1 VLPERILQIS
11 ATEVTTMPKQ
21 PASGETNDTSGAS
34 PGAEPKPGPGGGDSI
49 VKKGGIGTDADAEDV
64 SRDTYGFTGS
74 ENVEGEMSPEE
85 ARERLDEILPL
96 DDKRD

>member
-1 VLPERILQIS
+1 MAGE
-11 ATEVTTMPKQ
+11 
-21 PASGETNDTSGAS
+21 PASKGTNVS
-34 PGAEPKPGPGGGDSI
+34 GGGDSI

-74 ENVEGEMSPEE
+74 ENVEGGMSPEE

-96 DDKRD
+96 DDKDG

>member
-1 VLPERILQIS
+1 MTRV
-11 ATEVTTMPKQ
+11 
-21 PASGETNDTSGAS
+21 PASGGNSGDTEPS
-34 PGAEPKPGPGGGDSI
+34 PAGERGDSI

-74 ENVEGEMSPEE
+74 ENIEGGMSPEE

-96 DDKRD
+96 DDKAE

>member
-1 VLPERILQIS
+1 
-11 ATEVTTMPKQ
+11 
-21 PASGETNDTSGAS
+21 
-34 PGAEPKPGPGGGDSI
+34 

-74 ENVEGEMSPEE
+74 ENVEGEMSPEQ